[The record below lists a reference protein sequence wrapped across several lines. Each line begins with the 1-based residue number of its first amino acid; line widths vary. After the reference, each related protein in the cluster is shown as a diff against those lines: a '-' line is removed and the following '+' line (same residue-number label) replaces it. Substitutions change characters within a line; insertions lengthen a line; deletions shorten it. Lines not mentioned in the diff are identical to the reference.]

1 MGVKKIG
8 RQIYAR
14 IWYYLRCFRL
24 LFVRIPETP
33 DGKSQEQLLQTRKKS
48 NNRNFICKKITG
60 KVNEKPNDF
69 QEGIL

>member
-33 DGKSQEQLLQTRKKS
+33 DGKSQEQLLQEILDRTHKR
-48 NNRNFICKKITG
+48 
-60 KVNEKPNDF
+60 
-69 QEGIL
+69 EGR

>member
-24 LFVRIPETP
+24 LFVRIPE
-33 DGKSQEQLLQTRKKS
+33 SQEQLLQEILDRVHEEDKK
-48 NNRNFICKKITG
+48 K
-60 KVNEKPNDF
+60 E
-69 QEGIL
+69 Q

>member
-14 IWYYLRCFRL
+14 FWYYLRCFRL

-33 DGKSQEQLLQTRKKS
+33 DGKSQEQLLQEILDRVHEEDKK
-48 NNRNFICKKITG
+48 K
-60 KVNEKPNDF
+60 E
-69 QEGIL
+69 Q

>member
-14 IWYYLRCFRL
+14 IWYYLRCFWL

-33 DGKSQEQLLQTRKKS
+33 DGKSQEQLLQEILDRVHEEDKK
-48 NNRNFICKKITG
+48 K
-60 KVNEKPNDF
+60 E
-69 QEGIL
+69 Q

>member
-24 LFVRIPETP
+24 LFVRIPKTP
-33 DGKSQEQLLQTRKKS
+33 DGKSQEQLLQEILDEDKK
-48 NNRNFICKKITG
+48 K
-60 KVNEKPNDF
+60 E
-69 QEGIL
+69 Q

>member
-14 IWYYLRCFRL
+14 VWYYLRCFRL

-33 DGKSQEQLLQTRKKS
+33 DGKSQEQLLQEILDRVHEEDKK
-48 NNRNFICKKITG
+48 K
-60 KVNEKPNDF
+60 E
-69 QEGIL
+69 Q